1 MSTTDLNVHLGVW
14 TNWAKGSSEG
24 RTLTLTSQNG
34 TILIAALA
42 LFVSIAAAQFWGM
55 LSFFVHQLRTSRKPQ
70 YGIHFQQQT
79 TLRNHGSPLATVWQ
93 LVKISWAWR
102 SQSVGSFK
110 KSIGLV
116 MLGLVYL
123 MMFGA
128 ASLFSSRVATAS
140 DEVLVRSPNC
150 GIWILSPDM
159 SSDFDQATDFNVHQR
174 VNADLSKSYVR
185 DCLSGYQSSP
195 ECNIFKQRAI
205 PYLSMNNATC
215 PFSPEMCLG
224 SPNTA
229 LSFDSTLLDSNHDF
243 GINSLPK
250 DRVSYRKVATCS
262 PVTTD
267 GYLESGESELKGRG
281 YNYTAA
287 HYGTNNMMD
296 SSRDMYGGVDN
307 ATYVHTDYKALE
319 LGYDVQSGAPLYSV
333 FVASAPPTS
342 PHLGFTPIEAL
353 NAPNSTVSLVF
364 ASFDGYSVAPSDDL
378 WLPSHQKSEVSV
390 YDPGFAPRNVT
401 IYKPDKSVNV
411 LGCTEQHQFCNPN
424 RPADSE
430 SRCTPLMDW
439 GTLGLLFDNYT
450 SEILDTNHQIEA
462 LTIIMYAALAAELRN
477 TVPYFHAPL
486 LASDYTSGFM
496 SSAMPPNQWQLETE
510 NWFSTGMNIIQRYVA
525 ETATGAPGK
534 YAKYTTNSQANATE
548 LQWFC
553 ANYIMRD
560 SAYQSFSILALSLIA
575 GFGGLAIFASLWLET
590 TIGWIQTKL
599 NRGTFHK
606 MCWKLDSALQLQRM
620 AYEEA
625 GMGNWVRCAD
635 DIPLTEKGNQISLP
649 AEWDEWHPTVAGRP
663 VPHTPMFDDG
673 RAVMMQKQSTMV
685 TVSSETTLAPTVE
698 RRPTLLRLSS
708 DEETS
713 REVEE
718 ADVISP
724 VTPPMSP
731 TIPAANPTPSPL
743 SKEVVVVAVQEQ
755 RDGSS

>member
-1 MSTTDLNVHLGVW
+1 GVW

-24 RTLTLTSQNG
+24 RTLTLTTQNG
-34 TILIAALA
+34 TILVAALA
-42 LFVSIAAAQFWGM
+42 LFVSIAASQSWGM
-55 LSFFVHQLRTSRKPQ
+55 LSFFVHQLRTTRKPQ
-70 YGIHFQQQT
+70 YGMHFQQQT
-79 TLRNHGSPLATVWQ
+79 TLRNHGSPLATIWQ

-116 MLGLVYL
+116 VLGLVYL

-128 ASLFSSRVATAS
+128 ASIFSSRVATTS
-140 DEVLVRSPNC
+140 DEILVRSPNC
-150 GIWILSPDM
+150 GIWSVSLHIP
-159 SSDFDQATDFNVHQR
+159 
-174 VNADLSKSYVR
+174 NADLSKSYVR

-205 PYLSMNNATC
+205 PYLSRNNATC

-224 SPNTA
+224 APNTA
-229 LSFDSTLLDSNHDF
+229 LRLDSTLLDSNHDF

-267 GYLESGESELKGRG
+267 GFIESGAGDFKGRG

-287 HYGTNNMMD
+287 YYGTNNMMN
-296 SSRDMYGGVDN
+296 SSRDMYGGLDN
-307 ATYVHTDYKALE
+307 ATYVHTDYKELQ
-319 LGYDVQSGAPLYSV
+319 LGYDIQSGAPLYSV
-333 FVASAPPTS
+333 FVA
-342 PHLGFTPIEAL
+342 
-353 NAPNSTVSLVF
+353 
-364 ASFDGYSVAPSDDL
+364 PSDDL
-378 WLPSHQKSEVSV
+378 WLPSHKVLQVSV
-390 YDPGFAPRNVT
+390 NDPGFAPRNVT
-401 IYKPDKSVNV
+401 VYTPDKPVNV

-424 RPADSE
+424 RPMDSE

-450 SEILDTNHQIEA
+450 SDILDTTHQVEA

-477 TVPYFHAPL
+477 TIPYFHAPL
-486 LASDYTSGFM
+486 LANDYTSGFM
-496 SSAMPPNQWQLETE
+496 SSPIPSNQWELEAD
-510 NWFSTGMNIIQRYVA
+510 NWFSTGMNVIQRYVA

-534 YAKYTTNSQANATE
+534 YAKYTTDAAANDTE

-575 GFGGLAIFASLWLET
+575 GFGGLAILASFWLET

-599 NRGTFHK
+599 SRGSFHK

-635 DIPLTEKGNQISLP
+635 DIPLTEKGDEISLP

-663 VPHTPMFDDG
+663 VPHTPMFEDG
-673 RAVMMQKQSTMV
+673 HAIMMQKQGTMV
-685 TVSSETTLAPTVE
+685 TMASETTLAPTVE
-698 RRPTLLRLSS
+698 RRPTLLTLSS
-708 DEETS
+708 DAEIR
-713 REVEE
+713 REGED

-724 VTPPMSP
+724 VSPPMSP
-731 TIPAANPTPSPL
+731 TVPAASPSPL
-743 SKEVVVVAVQEQ
+743 SKEVVVVDVQEQ
-755 RDGSS
+755 KDGSL

>member
-24 RTLTLTSQNG
+24 RTLTLTTQNG

-42 LFVSIAAAQFWGM
+42 LFVSVAASQSWGM
-55 LSFFVHQLRTSRKPQ
+55 LSFFVHQLRTTRKPH
-70 YGIHFQQQT
+70 YGMHFQQQT

-116 MLGLVYL
+116 VLGLVYL

-128 ASLFSSRVATAS
+128 ASVFSSRVATTS
-140 DEVLVRSPNC
+140 NEILVRSPNC
-150 GIWILSPDM
+150 GIWTLSADM
-159 SSDFDQATDFNVHQR
+159 SGDFEQMTDFNVHQR

-205 PYLSMNNATC
+205 PYLSRNNATC

-224 SPNTA
+224 APNTA
-229 LSFDSTLLDSNHDF
+229 LNLDSTLLDSSHDF

-250 DRVSYRKVATCS
+250 DRVSYRKVATCA

-267 GYLESGESELKGRG
+267 GYIESGESHFKGRG

-287 HYGTNNMMD
+287 YYGTNNMMN
-296 SSRDMYGGVDN
+296 SSRDMYGGLDN
-307 ATYVHTDYKALE
+307 ATYVHTDYKSLQ
-319 LGYDVQSGAPLYSV
+319 LGYDTQSGAPLYSV
-333 FVASAPPTS
+333 FVAPAIPEKPAM
-342 PHLGFTPIEAL
+342 GFTPIEAL

-364 ASFDGYSVAPSDDL
+364 ASFNGYSVAPSDDL
-378 WLPSHQKSEVSV
+378 WLPSHKVLEVSV
-390 YDPGFAPRNVT
+390 NDPGYAPRNITVYT
-401 IYKPDKSVNV
+401 PDKPVNV

-424 RPADSE
+424 RPMDSE

-450 SEILDTNHQIEA
+450 AEIMDTTHQVEA

-477 TVPYFHAPL
+477 TIPFFHAPL
-486 LASDYTSGFM
+486 LANDYTSGFM
-496 SSAMPPNQWQLETE
+496 SNPIPSNQWELEAD
-510 NWFSTGMNIIQRYVA
+510 NWFSTGMNVIQRYVA

-534 YAKYTTNSQANATE
+534 YAKYTTDAAANDTE

-560 SAYQSFSILALSLIA
+560 SAYQSFSVLALSLIA
-575 GFGGLAIFASLWLET
+575 VFGGLAILASLWLET

-635 DIPLTEKGNQISLP
+635 DIPLTEKGDEIALP
-649 AEWDEWHPTVAGRP
+649 VEWDEWHPTVAGRP
-663 VPHTPMFDDG
+663 VPHTPMFDGG
-673 RAVMMQKQSTMV
+673 RDMVMQKQGTMV
-685 TVSSETTLAPTVE
+685 TTSSETTLAPTVE
-698 RRPTLLRLSS
+698 RRPTLMTLSS
-708 DEETS
+708 DAEIS
-713 REVEE
+713 REGDH

-731 TIPAANPTPSPL
+731 TIPAAVSSPL
-743 SKEVVVVAVQEQ
+743 SKEVVVVSVQEH
-755 RDGSS
+755 RDGGS